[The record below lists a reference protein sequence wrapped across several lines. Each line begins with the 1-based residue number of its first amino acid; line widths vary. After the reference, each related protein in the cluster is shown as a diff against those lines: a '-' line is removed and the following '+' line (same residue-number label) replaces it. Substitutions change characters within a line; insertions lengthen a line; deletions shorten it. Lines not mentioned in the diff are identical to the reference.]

1 MMGKKRRDAAPKEP
15 AAACDRTKKR
25 DCSRLF
31 PFSFWF
37 RGPLCPKIP
46 CRRLFFGSR
55 TQEAALCGLSRL
67 PTLFFALFLCRTSF
81 FSWRS
86 RSLLLPAPLLS
97 FFFFPS
103 SSLVHFRSRSSWV
116 GARARSPAM
125 ARGPDLPPE
134 IWDLIAGHC
143 DRASAATLA
152 ATCAALRAI
161 VMRRVTLTWVAARA
175 AMDAAVDCWE
185 RKAPPWDVAWTE
197 PAAAAW
203 CDACSDP
210 ERCAGAPYAPRPR
223 QWICDD
229 GVPGDARA
237 RNVCDAC
244 VMRTM
249 ITVPESERA
258 VWPMRRV
265 ELGRPHVWSADR
277 YGEVVDVLPSERVP
291 TGRFVVPPPAAYL
304 IDPLAP
310 STIKRWARQ
319 DHVEVLFRGG
329 LAPGSLP
336 SVRAWLPLAG
346 AQHVVLYDETTVR
359 HDVMRLALVCCDVA
373 SAMWG
378 AVLLVDH
385 TMSER
390 TAVWA
395 LAVESLSDLLRR
407 YRDRPAPDAHM
418 GLVAWLYRAVA
429 RV

>member
-1 MMGKKRRDAAPKEP
+1 
-15 AAACDRTKKR
+15 
-25 DCSRLF
+25 
-31 PFSFWF
+31 
-37 RGPLCPKIP
+37 
-46 CRRLFFGSR
+46 
-55 TQEAALCGLSRL
+55 
-67 PTLFFALFLCRTSF
+67 
-81 FSWRS
+81 
-86 RSLLLPAPLLS
+86 
-97 FFFFPS
+97 
-103 SSLVHFRSRSSWV
+103 
-116 GARARSPAM
+116 M
-125 ARGPDLPPE
+125 ATGPDLPPE
-134 IWDLIAGHC
+134 IWDHIAAYC
-143 DRASAATLA
+143 DRASAALLGG
-152 ATCAALRAI
+152 TCVVLRAI
-161 VMRRVTLTWVAARA
+161 VKRRVILIWATARA
-175 AMDAAVDCWE
+175 AMDGAVDCWE
-185 RKAPPWDVAWTE
+185 RKAAPWDLAWAE
-197 PAAAAW
+197 PAAAR

-210 ERCAGAPYAPRPR
+210 ERYTGTPYAVRLR

-244 VMRTM
+244 VIRT
-249 ITVPESERA
+249 TAAVTKAERA

-277 YGEVVDVLPSERVP
+277 YGEVVDVLSSELIP
-291 TGRFVVPPPAAYL
+291 AERFVVPPPATHL

-329 LAPGSLP
+329 LAPALLP

-346 AQHVVLYDETTVR
+346 AQHVVLCDDTTVR

-395 LAVESLSDLLRR
+395 LATDSLGDLLRR
-407 YRDRPAPDAHM
+407 YRDRPAPDVHM
-418 GLVAWLYRAVA
+418 GLVAWLYRSVA